1 MEDIIWVGIK
11 DKLSLSTELCV
22 GLLYNTPVDSE
33 WFKVN
38 FTGDLNEEIKT
49 LVDKQYNAELL
60 RMGDFN

>member
-11 DKLSLSTELCV
+11 DKVFLSTELCV
-22 GLLYNTPVDSE
+22 GFLYNTPVNSE